1 MPFPDDFS
9 TERLRAE
16 RLTPAHRDVIR
27 AMHADAQHMALL
39 GGVRD
44 AAASDAYLE
53 RNLRHWDDYGF
64 GVWMLRATDTDR
76 IAGRA
81 LLRHLDIEGRDEIE
95 VGYGF
100 NPEFWGR
107 GLATEIASEC
117 LRLGHTQLGI
127 SSIVAVTFP
136 HNARS
141 RRVMEKV
148 GMHFERDVIHDEQRH
163 VLYRWNAR

>member
-1 MPFPDDFS
+1 MSFPDSF
-9 TERLRAE
+9 TTPRLRAE
-16 RLTPAHRDVIR
+16 RLTAAHRDILR
-27 AMHADAQHMALL
+27 EMHADPVHMALL

-64 GVWMLRATDTDR
+64 GVWILRAAEDDQ

-81 LLRHLDIEGRDEIE
+81 LLRHLDVEGRDEVE

-100 NPEFWGR
+100 YPAFWGR
-107 GLATEIASEC
+107 GLAPEIAAEC
-117 LRLGHTQLGI
+117 LRLGASRLGL
-127 SSIVAVTFP
+127 STIVAITLP
-136 HNARS
+136 ENTRS

-148 GMHFERDVIHDEQRH
+148 GMHFEREIVHEGRPT
-163 VLYRWNAR
+163 VLYRWNAT